1 MWTVVAVVCLV
12 SAVAVRFARRVA
24 LKKALLD
31 HPNER
36 SSHKQPVPRLGGAA
50 FMPVVLLAV
59 GVLAPR
65 AGVPTAVLVAF
76 LGGAIALFA
85 VSLADDFIT
94 LSTGVRFA
102 VQFAAAGA
110 LLWAVVHASSIDT
123 YNVVGALFS
132 PAPPLSVPPSSD
144 PSPLSLSLSPSSVSS
159 SSRVLP
165 ALSLFLLT
173 LWLVGTVNIYNFMDG
188 IDGIAGVQAV
198 LAGVA
203 WAIFG
208 FLFHAPFVA
217 SVGALVAAGALGFLT
232 LNWPPAKIFMG
243 DAGSTVLGYI
253 FAAMP
258 LLLVGEGRQ
267 SVSFP
272 GALIAAVLVVW
283 PFLCDGAFT
292 ILRRLK
298 NRENILKAH
307 RSHLYQRLVIAGK
320 RHQQVTLV
328 YGALAAGGAVLAW
341 RVLVGSP
348 GAVLMAL
355 IGVSVLFLALWVW
368 TVRTEGGLGTNLENG
383 KK

>member
-12 SAVAVRFARRVA
+12 SAVAMRFARRVA

-59 GVLAPR
+59 GLLAPQAR
-65 AGVPTAVLVAF
+65 VPGTVLVAF

-85 VSLADDFIT
+85 VSLADDFLT

-110 LLWAVVHASSIDT
+110 LLWAVVHVSSIDT
-123 YNVVGALFS
+123 YNVVGAVFC
-132 PAPPLSVPPSSD
+132 PAP
-144 PSPLSLSLSPSSVSS
+144 SLSLSPSS

-165 ALSLFLLT
+165 GLSLFLLT

-198 LAGVA
+198 VAGVA

-208 FLFHAPFVA
+208 FLFDAPFVA
-217 SVGALVAAGALGFLT
+217 SVGAFVAAGALGFLT

-258 LLLVGEGRQ
+258 LIIVGESRQ
-267 SVSFP
+267 VVSFP

-283 PFLCDGAFT
+283 PFLSDGAFT

-320 RHQQVTLV
+320 SHRQVTLV

-355 IGVSVLFLALWVW
+355 IGVGGLFLALWVW
-368 TVRTEGGLGTNLENG
+368 TVRTEGGLGRSLENG
-383 KK
+383 KKQK